1 MVVCTFATPLSDTLI
16 WHTCIW
22 HTYILHTYLT
32 QLHGYLTPRFDTSIW
47 HTHHDPSDTPIGL
60 HKGTPIWYTYPTD
73 LFSTKQSDIP
83 IWQTLSDTP
92 IWYSHLTHHIWHSY
106 TAIWPHD
113 LINPSDTPI
122 WDIYTWNTYLTDLF
136 LTHLSDMFYLTRR
149 VDKPYLT
156 QLFLTPHLT
165 DRYRTHLSKR
175 PFSNPIHVHH
185 DFTNLSDTQHL
196 THSIWHTLIS
206 HPYMTQ
212 PSVKTGWPTC
222 LTHLSYTTY
231 LTQNIWHLDL
241 T

>member
-1 MVVCTFATPLSDTLI
+1 MYVCNTPIRHIDLTHLYLTQLYLTHRSDTATWLSDTTI
-16 WHTCIW
+16 WHIYLTHPSRPIW
-22 HTYILHTYLT
+22 HTYQLT
-32 QLHGYLTPRFDTSIW
+32 HLS
-47 HTHHDPSDTPIGL
+47 
-60 HKGTPIWYTYPTD
+60 GTAIWYTYPTD
-73 LFSTKQSDIP
+73 LFPTKQ
-83 IWQTLSDTP
+83 SDTP
-92 IWYSHLTHHIWHSY
+92 IWYSYLTHHIWHSY

-136 LTHLSDMFYLTRR
+136 LTHLSDMFYLARR
-149 VDKPYLT
+149 FDKPYLT
-156 QLFLTPHLT
+156 HLFLTPHLT